1 MFDGLEKVS
10 EKGRTAPYEREP
22 ETRADVLP
30 SNRLVSQAQKLF
42 DFAGEISEPT
52 KQGQAFRRICVK
64 K

>member
-1 MFDGLEKVS
+1 MFDGREEVS
-10 EKGRTAPYEREP
+10 ENGRTEPYEREP

-30 SNRLVSQAQKLF
+30 SNRPVSQAQKFF

-64 K
+64 R